1 METNNWTSFST
12 REQFLLPSST
22 SKLLN
27 LYKLIHK
34 TFFVLRIF
42 EDGDRTRPYGIARD
56 GDVTWDGD
64 VTRDGD
70 SRWWRHWS
78 FRHGTVWYWSEITFI
93 QFFSF
98 HPVGFHMRLKYFQC
112 YISQN
117 FHRCKIEKFG
127 LTFELSSTS
136 ATMVAPQ
143 PPLHSH
149 EPCCPI
155 AKQIFFPLFRFISH
169 LTLAPIEFS

>member
-12 REQFLLPSST
+12 REPFLLPSST

-93 QFFSF
+93 RFFSLNS
-98 HPVGFHMRLKYFQC
+98 MSYF
-112 YISQN
+112 SQN
-117 FHRCKIEKFG
+117 FHPSWPQNSKKKFWKKLPLG
-127 LTFELSSTS
+127 PLRSKNFFFRFFRSSS
-136 ATMVAPQ
+136 VQ
-143 PPLHSH
+143 NGRFQ
-149 EPCCPI
+149 
-155 AKQIFFPLFRFISH
+155 QIFQKNFFEPKGH
-169 LTLAPIEFS
+169 FSVIFSKKFLVHVN